1 MKGVSIVMLT
11 LVITV
16 LVGKTMTK
24 PGCKV
29 NMFSLFLANFLDIKG
44 EHVFTARMEKWKN
57 TMERPKQ
64 KEDCKTFLF
73 RFTTNINLRN

>member
-16 LVGKTMTK
+16 KVGKTMTK

-29 NMFSLFLANFLDIKG
+29 NMFYLFLASFFDIKG
-44 EHVFTARMEKWKN
+44 KHAFTARMEKWKN

-64 KEDCKTFLF
+64 KEDKYDKY
-73 RFTTNINLRN
+73 